1 MGNKK
6 VSSEVLLVEIST
18 MEKQVKDEESL
29 LATYTGISREI
40 AADYVQKSRDSLMNL
55 YREFL
60 FRRRYGLLK

>member
-1 MGNKK
+1 MSNRK
-6 VSSEVLLVEIST
+6 VSSEILLGEIST

-29 LATYTGISREI
+29 LTTYTGISREI
-40 AADYVQKSRDSLMNL
+40 AMDYVQKSRDSLMKL